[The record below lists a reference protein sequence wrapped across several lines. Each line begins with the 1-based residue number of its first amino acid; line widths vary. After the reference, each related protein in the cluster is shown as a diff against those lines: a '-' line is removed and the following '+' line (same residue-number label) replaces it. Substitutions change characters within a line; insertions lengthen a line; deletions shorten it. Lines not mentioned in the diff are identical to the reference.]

1 MGQYMKHCAV
11 EREKPAR
18 VGVGEGVVSVQVQA
32 VALANRAASPCRVVS
47 LPYMPL

>member
-18 VGVGEGVVSVQVQA
+18 VGVGEGVVSAQA
-32 VALANRAASPCRVVS
+32 PKASCGPS
-47 LPYMPL
+47 KQDGKSF